1 MEDYPR
7 TLEEFEGRFATEQA
21 CREYLMQLRWPQG
34 FVCPRCGGRRARPSW
49 RGLLRCGQCD
59 YQASVTAG
67 TIFQD
72 TRLPLRTWFR
82 TMWWVTSQKNG
93 ASALGLQSILG
104 LGSYRTAWALLHKLR
119 RAMVRPGRE
128 RLSGRVEVDETYVG
142 DAEEGLRGRQTQK
155 KALVAIAAEE
165 DGAGIGRIR
174 MKRIRE
180 ASKQQLH
187 GFIQEAVE
195 PDSTI
200 HTDGWEGYVGLE
212 ALGYRH
218 EYDFLAGSSQSA
230 SELLP
235 HVHRVAAL
243 LKRWLIGTHQ
253 GAVSREHLDYYL
265 DEYTFRFNRRRSR
278 HRGKL
283 FYRACTTGRDRWAH
297 DLFRDGLTPTR
308 QADRPTTRCGVV
320 GSEVHT
326 PIPPLR
332 EHKCDIPLLCNHLLR
347 VMGAKQCDTCLSPEI
362 LDLLVSYDY
371 PGNVRELENIIQR
384 ALILSCGES
393 ITLDHLAPEVLAA
406 SQNGAGLPEAG
417 DFHSAKARAVEAF
430 ERDYLTGALRRC
442 GGIVTRAA
450 HASGLSERNFHEK
463 LKRYDICAKGF
474 RDPAASESE
483 LIGPSS
489 SYDSHGASED

>member
-1 MEDYPR
+1 M
-7 TLEEFEGRFATEQA
+7 
-21 CREYLMQLRWPQG
+21 
-34 FVCPRCGGRRARPSW
+34 
-49 RGLLRCGQCD
+49 
-59 YQASVTAG
+59 TAG

-119 RAMVRPGRE
+119 RAMVQQPGRE

-142 DAEEGLRGRQTQK
+142 GAEEGLRGRQTQK

-174 MKRIRE
+174 MKRIRG

-283 FYRACTTGRDRWAH
+283 FYGPPTWFRAASMNSGPMSTSTSGRR
-297 DLFRDGLTPTR
+297 RTPT
-308 QADRPTTRCGVV
+308 
-320 GSEVHT
+320 
-326 PIPPLR
+326 
-332 EHKCDIPLLCNHLLR
+332 
-347 VMGAKQCDTCLSPEI
+347 
-362 LDLLVSYDY
+362 
-371 PGNVRELENIIQR
+371 
-384 ALILSCGES
+384 
-393 ITLDHLAPEVLAA
+393 
-406 SQNGAGLPEAG
+406 
-417 DFHSAKARAVEAF
+417 FHSTTNLLPCVKLNFMLNVSGAIAR
-430 ERDYLTGALRRC
+430 T
-442 GGIVTRAA
+442 
-450 HASGLSERNFHEK
+450 
-463 LKRYDICAKGF
+463 
-474 RDPAASESE
+474 
-483 LIGPSS
+483 PSW
-489 SYDSHGASED
+489 